1 MKHLL
6 VLQLVRKEVIKP
18 KKMIKNQRKIK
29 AKKNLKMIL
38 KRVKKTRKRGKI
50 KMTAH
55 QVQRF

>member
-1 MKHLL
+1 
-6 VLQLVRKEVIKP
+6 VRKEAIKQ

-50 KMTAH
+50 KITAH